1 MTAAERRLEIQN
13 RKGLHARASARFTEV
28 TERFESQVTVSR
40 DGIDADGRSI
50 LDLLLLAA
58 PQGSFILVRAEGSDA
73 EDAVMALARLVQGG
87 FGESD

>member
-1 MTAAERRLEIQN
+1 MTAAERSLLIPN

-28 TERFESQVTVSR
+28 SERFESLVTVSR
-40 DGIDADGRSI
+40 DGIEADGRSI

-58 PQGSFILVRAEGSDA
+58 PQGSFIHVRAEGPDA
-73 EDAVMALARLVQGG
+73 EDAIAALTRLVQGG